1 MVSVYRND
9 EGWFVRKE
17 TEIGYYSSLGD
28 AMSAAYACENGTADR
43 HGVAAR
49 RDQTSHYC

>member
-17 TEIGYYSSLGD
+17 LEIGYYSSLGD
-28 AMSAAYACENGTADR
+28 AMAAAYACENGTAAH
-43 HGVAAR
+43 HGMVER
-49 RDQTSHYC
+49 RDPAGIYR

>member
-28 AMSAAYACENGTADR
+28 AMSAAYACENGTAASN
-43 HGVAAR
+43 GLAAG
-49 RDQTSHYC
+49 RDQTSHHR

>member
-17 TEIGYYSSLGD
+17 VEIGYYSSLGD
-28 AMSAAYACENGTADR
+28 AMSAAYACENGTATR
-43 HGVAAR
+43 HGLAAG
-49 RDQTSHYC
+49 RDQAGQHR